1 VSFHAPVEA
10 IVLSE
15 FSVRLVPPTART
27 DGELAGHET
36 CACLSEEVSWF
47 AGTPRAHAE
56 EPVSPAAT
64 TVVMPS
70 AAVAASW
77 RSASVRDAVNAETVD
92 SQTP

>member
-1 VSFHAPVEA
+1 
-10 IVLSE
+10 
-15 FSVRLVPPTART
+15 
-27 DGELAGHET
+27 
-36 CACLSEEVSWF
+36 LSEEVSLF

-77 RSASVRDAVNAETVD
+77 RSASVRYAVYAETVD